1 VSEGGGSGRRSELIV
16 AQLANDLRNILS
28 VAASC
33 VDSLR
38 TCIPAGPDVDTAI
51 ADLDRALE
59 GAFHVSRELFGL
71 VRRESLQTGVVD
83 INELVLQARSAIERI
98 VGSNIRTAVY
108 LAAVTP
114 IVHADAIPLEW
125 VLLNLA
131 WNAADAMPN
140 GGVLTIETESTDVP
154 VHGQHQFALRN
165 HRHVRVTVSDT
176 GMGMTKDIRS
186 RAFEPFFTTKKNS
199 RGLGLT
205 SAAMIVGRLGGWL
218 NMQDNPP
225 RGTRVDIYLP
235 VMGAMPTGS

>member
-1 VSEGGGSGRRSELIV
+1 MSDGVGYGRRSELVV
-16 AQLANDLRNILS
+16 AQLANDLRNVLS

-33 VDSLR
+33 LDSLR
-38 TCIPAGPDVDTAI
+38 TSIPADPDVDTAI

-71 VRRESLQTGVVD
+71 VRGEASQPGVVD
-83 INELVLQARSAIERI
+83 MNELVLQARSAIER
-98 VGSNIRTAVY
+98 VVSSNIRTAVY

-140 GGVLTIETESTDVP
+140 GGVLTIETESTDIP
-154 VHGQHQFALRN
+154 VHGQHHFALRN

-176 GMGMTKDIRS
+176 GTGMTKEVRS
-186 RAFEPFFTTKKNS
+186 RALEPFFTTRKNS

-205 SAAMIVGRLGGWL
+205 SAAMIVGRAGGWL

-225 RGTRVDIYLP
+225 HGSRVDIYLP
-235 VMGAMPTGS
+235 VMGAVPTGS